1 MHNFSTKDIHRS
13 NRDNFVKA
21 DSSAFSLRCLSTF
34 FECEMKVSF
43 INIDSRLKKMEDYT
57 DSIRSDSRLAV
68 AQNCPMITA
77 QKCPIYTLP
86 TYTLPNKVV
95 PTMYYHVKDRK

>member
-1 MHNFSTKDIHRS
+1 MAERQATQNSLS
-13 NRDNFVKA
+13 NICTIIELFV
-21 DSSAFSLRCLSTF
+21 SLFIQFQDGAGILSIP
-34 FECEMKVSF
+34 E
-43 INIDSRLKKMEDYT
+43 IP
-57 DSIRSDSRLAV
+57 DSIRLDSRRQAV

-95 PTMYYHVKDRK
+95 PTMYYHIKDHK

>member
-1 MHNFSTKDIHRS
+1 MTERQATQ
-13 NRDNFVKA
+13 NRLLNICIIIELFV
-21 DSSAFSLRCLSTF
+21 SLLIQFRDGAGIPF
-34 FECEMKVSF
+34 VPE
-43 INIDSRLKKMEDYT
+43 IP
-57 DSIRSDSRLAV
+57 DSIHSDSRQAV
-68 AQNCPMITA
+68 AQHSPMITA

>member
-1 MHNFSTKDIHRS
+1 MTERQATQ
-13 NRDNFVKA
+13 NRLLNICIIIELFV
-21 DSSAFSLRCLSTF
+21 SLLIQFRDGAGIPF
-34 FECEMKVSF
+34 VPE
-43 INIDSRLKKMEDYT
+43 IP
-57 DSIRSDSRLAV
+57 DSIHSDSRLAV

>member
-1 MHNFSTKDIHRS
+1 
-13 NRDNFVKA
+13 
-21 DSSAFSLRCLSTF
+21 
-34 FECEMKVSF
+34 
-43 INIDSRLKKMEDYT
+43 MEDYT

-95 PTMYYHVKDRK
+95 PTMYYHIKDRK